1 MKILAIDT
9 STEPGS
15 CALWLDGRVVEAVCP
30 TGQPSSETLLPLIQG
45 LLGQHSLNLAALD
58 GIAYGAGPG
67 AFTGLRVACG
77 VAQGLA
83 FPHHLPVVPVVSL
96 AAMAWTCARQP
107 GDKVLAVLDA
117 RMNEVYYAQYRR
129 EADSLCEITAPAV
142 APPTEVTL
150 PAETGWWVVGNALT
164 AYPVLEERVRAVC
177 IGQIPDAVPRAAAV
191 AELGARQLAAGEGH
205 PAEEAWP
212 VYVRDKVALT
222 VAERLARGGKA

>member
-15 CALWLDGRVVEAVCP
+15 CALWLDGSVTEVCCP
-30 TGQPSSETLLPLIQG
+30 TGRPSSETLLPLVRS
-45 LLGQHSLNLAALD
+45 LLSEHSLRLADLD

-67 AFTGLRVACG
+67 AFTGLRVASG

-83 FPHHLPVVPVVSL
+83 FPHNLPVLPVVSL
-96 AAMAWTCARQP
+96 AAMAWSCARRP

-129 EADSLCEITAPAV
+129 ETDGLTQITTPAV
-142 APPTEVTL
+142 APPAEVQL
-150 PAETGWWVVGNALT
+150 PEDEGWWVVGNALS
-164 AYPVLEERVRAVC
+164 AYPLLEERARAVC
-177 IGQIPDAVPRAAAV
+177 IGQIPDLTPRAAAV
-191 AELGARQLAAGEGH
+191 GELGARLLVSGGGR

>member
-30 TGQPSSETLLPLIQG
+30 TGQPSSETLLPLIRR
-45 LLGQHSLNLAALD
+45 LLDEHSLSLAALD

-96 AAMAWTCARQP
+96 AAMAWASARRP

-117 RMNEVYYAQYRR
+117 RMNEVYHAQYRR
-129 EADSLCEITAPAV
+129 EADGLCEITAPAV
-142 APPTEVTL
+142 APPGEVTL
-150 PAETGWWVVGNALT
+150 PGETGWWVVGNALT
-164 AYPVLEERVRAVC
+164 TYPVLEERVRAVC
-177 IGQIPDAVPRAAAV
+177 IGQIPDSVPRAAAV
-191 AELGARQLAAGEGH
+191 AELGARQLAAGGGR